1 MEILTGI
8 GWFILSILVAFALYF
23 FIIPAIKRFF
33 TFMRLAIKIWLI
45 ARKQKDPET
54 KKNLD
59 EIAKGLTQAAK
70 GNLKDGEE

>member
-8 GWFILSILVAFALYF
+8 GWFILSILLAVALYF

-33 TFMRLAIKIWLI
+33 TFMRFAVMIWLM
-45 ARKQKDPET
+45 ARKQKDPDA

-59 EIAKGLTQAAK
+59 EIAKGLTKVAK
-70 GNLKDGEE
+70 GTLKDGEE